1 MYAHQSVRKAIQLE
15 VCYILFHFFLSSAQK
30 SQKVVA
36 VVDPCAAKFG
46 DGLTLVMVL
55 KLTETTKKHSPQEPR
70 TEKRTQTAADI

>member
-1 MYAHQSVRKAIQLE
+1 
-15 VCYILFHFFLSSAQK
+15 LSSAQK

-55 KLTETTKKHSPQEPR
+55 KLTETTKKH
-70 TEKRTQTAADI
+70 